1 MYIAAGHNIFA
12 FAEAD
17 NPSFIVMLA
26 WPASPK
32 RLRRLNPA
40 SFFGMIPD
48 EPE

>member
-17 NPSFIVMLA
+17 NSSFIVMLA
-26 WPASPK
+26 W
-32 RLRRLNPA
+32 PA